1 MSNRDKLLQEQV
13 FLIQKNI
20 NRILKKA
27 TTDEDAEFIIE
38 QFDLTIKNCNN
49 LTFKYQ
55 KNKDFDYIKQ
65 FTNEC
70 KKTLNELNY
79 YINHKIKLPKR
90 SNMKYLRIERYEDYE
105 YAHCI
110 AYEMA
115 IRNEEVIK
123 LTKLLEKLNILVNY
137 ALHCMDIN
145 KLKENITKYF
155 KISANK
161 PSIKEIEAFRM
172 SLISENLNE
181 IHIASITASFDN
193 IINKYSNEYLC
204 NIISKYCSE
213 SFIIYTEKYAESILK
228 NLFDKASNS
237 DKNILIN
244 LLLIS
249 VQTKLEKEYYVVNE
263 QKSIKPKDIEIF
275 ISKDTNHEPNP
286 AINEHISTT
295 FNDSD
300 YMDNYINEKGY
311 TSYQGKYKDDNSFN
325 INKVLPNFEQPLRM
339 FNTMEISI
347 NPSLPLNDILSFVK
361 KIKEDYDKKNSFKSF
376 FELIEEELNFPSDT
390 TKSTITNTSSFSKN
404 KWADM
409 FYIYDYFQYY
419 FSDGHE
425 INKGKTEN
433 ERENKEDDGTTIAK
447 EISLQLSYYHILNYK
462 NSLNFSTLCD
472 DSNYK
477 SPYSKY
483 ETDLLFEIKE
493 KIEENKEYEEYIKLK
508 KTKDG
513 DTEETINLYMTANH
527 IKTDYYP
534 KMKKLIEGENP
545 EYKKLIGG
553 RNHEKNSFI
562 DGKNNVSSKL

>member
-65 FTNEC
+65 FTNEWE
-70 KKTLNELNY
+70 KTLNELNY

-105 YAHCI
+105 FAHCI

-145 KLKENITKYF
+145 KLKENITKYL

-161 PSIKEIEAFRM
+161 PSIKEIEDFRM

-286 AINEHISTT
+286 AINEHIFTT

-325 INKVLPNFEQPLRM
+325 INKVIPNFEQPLRM

-425 INKGKTEN
+425 INKGKTE
-433 ERENKEDDGTTIAK
+433 EGRENKEDDFTTIAK
-447 EISLQLSYYHILNYK
+447 EISLQLSYYHILKRK
-462 NSLNFSTLCD
+462 NSLNFSKLC
-472 DSNYK
+472 SNGSYQ
-477 SPYSKY
+477 SAYIKY
-483 ETDLLFEIKE
+483 EEDLRYEINE
-493 KIEENKEYEEYIKLK
+493 KIKENKEYEKNIKK
-508 KTKDG
+508 KKKDG
-513 DTEETINLYMTANH
+513 DIKETINFHMTADH

-553 RNHEKNSFI
+553 RNHDKNSFI
-562 DGKNNVSSKL
+562 DGKNNASSKL